1 MAAGVQLHTTQKAAG
16 LQLHVR
22 VVSVEVGMLRVRMHE
37 TEMHPCLYNSMISG
51 APLGQVCSRTVGHTC
66 WVLHAKGLRT
76 IGPHVA
82 EAFCEIVKLRNRL
95 ARICGA
101 EDFYDYTVKQAEGF
115 SKRCAAGRGF
125 QQAGGCAA
133 EVH

>member
-1 MAAGVQLHTTQKAAG
+1 M
-16 LQLHVR
+16 
-22 VVSVEVGMLRVRMHE
+22 
-37 TEMHPCLYNSMISG
+37 
-51 APLGQVCSRTVGHTC
+51 C

-95 ARICGA
+95 AHICGA

-115 SKRCAAGRGF
+115 SKRCAASQAEASSRRAVVPRRCIDRGGNMTCYDY
-125 QQAGGCAA
+125 ALALL
-133 EVH
+133 

>member
-1 MAAGVQLHTTQKAAG
+1 M
-16 LQLHVR
+16 
-22 VVSVEVGMLRVRMHE
+22 
-37 TEMHPCLYNSMISG
+37 
-51 APLGQVCSRTVGHTC
+51 C
-66 WVLHAKGLRT
+66 WVLHAQGLRT

-115 SKRCAAGRGF
+115 SKRCAVS
-125 QQAGGCAA
+125 QAETSSRRAVVPWRCIDCCGIKICYKHYAPA
-133 EVH
+133 SL